1 MVVVLFIVYN
11 DKEGMHSN
19 NETEDE
25 VAVMDFGYIR
35 ILGQEEK
42 DSALKNKVLEM
53 LEDERTLFVDIRNK
67 EYTRPAYE
75 RMCDMIQPG
84 DVIYIDEL
92 DSLGRTY
99 EDMAAEWY
107 RLTHDWTIDVVV
119 LSDRIELDSRE
130 FRQLGEHG
138 KRMQQLLLELL
149 VYMAELQHRR
159 VRDNQREGIEKA
171 RQAGRRFGRPRMV
184 KDPVLMEKTAQR
196 WAEGEISIDEVC
208 AIVGG
213 GRSTVYQ
220 YMKNHGYTRKKEE

>member
-1 MVVVLFIVYN
+1 
-11 DKEGMHSN
+11 
-19 NETEDE
+19 
-25 VAVMDFGYIR
+25 MDFGYIR
-35 ILGQEEK
+35 ILEQEEK
-42 DSALKNKVLEM
+42 DRALRDKVLEM

-67 EYTRPAYE
+67 DYTRPAYE

-84 DVIYIDEL
+84 DVIYVDEL

-119 LSDRIELDSRE
+119 LSDRVQLDSRV
-130 FRQLGEHG
+130 FRQLGEEG
-138 KRMQQLLLELL
+138 KRLERQMLDLL

-159 VRDNQREGIEKA
+159 TRDNQREGIERA
-171 RQAGRRFGRPRMV
+171 RREGRRFGRPSMV

-196 WAEGEISIDEVC
+196 WADGEISIDEVC
-208 AIVGG
+208 TIIGG